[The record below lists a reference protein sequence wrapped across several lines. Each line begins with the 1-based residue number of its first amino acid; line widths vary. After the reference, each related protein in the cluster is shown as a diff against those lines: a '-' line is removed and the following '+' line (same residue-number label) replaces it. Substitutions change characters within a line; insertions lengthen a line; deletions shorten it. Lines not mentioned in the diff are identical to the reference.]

1 VHYTTASVPFCVSMA
16 ANNLDGHAIY
26 YKSATIIPS
35 AIAGAMMIGAVV
47 SIQGFM
53 ASLECRP
60 LRFLGRVS
68 YSFYLLHWPMFFL
81 CSLPVVSHPELF
93 GTGFFAD
100 IGENRV
106 VRVAGEIEAHAS

>member
-1 VHYTTASVPFCVSMA
+1 MA

-106 VRVAGEIEAHAS
+106 ARVAGEIEAHAS